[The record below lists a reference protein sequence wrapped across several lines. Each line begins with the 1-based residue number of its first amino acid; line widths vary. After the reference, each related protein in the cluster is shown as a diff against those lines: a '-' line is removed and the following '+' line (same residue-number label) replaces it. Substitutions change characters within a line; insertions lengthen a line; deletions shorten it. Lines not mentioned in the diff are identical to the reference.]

1 MGDGPHSKVRLA
13 LIVCSPFLMMPFRYF
28 FARKYQ
34 HVLKAAVARKDAQTA
49 EDSAKGRNSWPNRLH
64 TYVHSGKK
72 LSVVAEEPLQV
83 KKKVDKEESKGFIG
97 KLRPDM
103 IRRMDDAPKLVNPS
117 GTVSEG
123 TPLSIRK
130 VPTAHTHTDFT
141 RQISFVTPSA
151 LESVHD
157 HSSSIA

>member
-1 MGDGPHSKVRLA
+1 
-13 LIVCSPFLMMPFRYF
+13 MMPSRYF

-130 VPTAHTHTDFT
+130 VPAAHTHTDFT